1 MKLLS
6 LIKPWTSALLLQLES
21 KLSRHGVLKSGSGCS
36 GGGDG
41 VTLSLPKSM
50 AHRAAPDWT
59 GYVRE
64 QTCSAGRFTW
74 HS

>member
-21 KLSRHGVLKSGSGCS
+21 KLRRHGVPKSGSGCS

-41 VTLSLPKSM
+41 DTLSLPKSM
-50 AHRAAPDWT
+50 AHRATLDWT

-64 QTCSAGRFTW
+64 QTCSAGGFTW
-74 HS
+74 QS